1 LTPYSGTELIVA
13 LRERRSIAVSEK
25 ARIIGAAAGAFG
37 LSGFAAAIGLCCTVP
52 WAVSVLGVAGAVV
65 FARLAFL
72 LPYGV
77 IGAAASLG
85 LAFWWAYRRRVVCAD
100 GTCQPENR
108 RRLQMFVWIAAAV
121 VAALSAIAL
130 TMRVTLV

>member
-1 LTPYSGTELIVA
+1 
-13 LRERRSIAVSEK
+13 VSEK
-25 ARIIGAAAGAFG
+25 ARIIGATTGAFG

-52 WAVSVLGVAGAVV
+52 WAVSLLGVAGAVA

-77 IGAAASLG
+77 IGAALFVG
-85 LAFWWAYRRRVVCAD
+85 LAFWWAYQPRAVCAD
-100 GTCQPENR
+100 GTCPPENR
-108 RRLQMFVWIAAAV
+108 RGLQLFVWIAAAV